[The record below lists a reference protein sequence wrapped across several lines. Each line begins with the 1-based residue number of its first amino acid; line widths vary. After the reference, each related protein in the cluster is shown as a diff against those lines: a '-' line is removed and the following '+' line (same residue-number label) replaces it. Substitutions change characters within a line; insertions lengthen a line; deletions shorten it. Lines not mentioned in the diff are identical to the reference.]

1 MIECLKELFKDRI
14 IRYNR
19 LDILT
24 NILKTDKECYN
35 YCISIFEKE
44 RCFKNLKE
52 VLIHLIDGIELR
64 KCKTCR

>member
-1 MIECLKELFKDRI
+1 MIEHLKLLFKDRN

-19 LDILT
+19 LENLIK
-24 NILKTDKECYN
+24 ILKTDIECYN
-35 YCISIFEKE
+35 YCVFIFEKE
-44 RCFKNLKE
+44 KCFKDLKE

>member
-1 MIECLKELFKDRI
+1 MIERLKELFKDANIVRI
-14 IRYNR
+14 
-19 LDILT
+19 DSDSLT

>member
-1 MIECLKELFKDRI
+1 MIERLKELFKDRI

-24 NILKTDKECYN
+24 NILKTDKGCYN

-64 KCKTCR
+64 KCKMCR